1 MWSTIAR
8 NATARITSRCRA
20 DRFSTGFGM
29 MCGYRFPRIHAA
41 SCRLRARCALTRSAS
56 NCSSSPQQQDTR
68 LFQHLF
74 SSRSRC

>member
-1 MWSTIAR
+1 
-8 NATARITSRCRA
+8 
-20 DRFSTGFGM
+20 M